1 VVRGRRPRRC
11 VGGGQDRDRRPEVCP
26 PQIVVPILNI
36 YRKYCGPRVSLYL
49 LVTFYATMVI
59 AGLVVETLFRTSSWS
74 PTSATRSSSRRA

>member
-1 VVRGRRPRRC
+1 
-11 VGGGQDRDRRPEVCP
+11 
-26 PQIVVPILNI
+26 VVPILNI